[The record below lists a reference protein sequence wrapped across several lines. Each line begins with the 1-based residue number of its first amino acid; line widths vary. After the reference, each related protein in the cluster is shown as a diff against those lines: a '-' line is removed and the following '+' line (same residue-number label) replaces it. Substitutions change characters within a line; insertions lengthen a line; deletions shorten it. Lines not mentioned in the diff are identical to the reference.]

1 MGDFILEE
9 SGKLLAGAVQIC
21 RIPVAVKVLRSWAV
35 SSSAGPPPLLRL
47 YVYDLKAKA
56 SRRLA
61 GMFDNRQILGYCW
74 SPDGKQLAYTWR
86 QVHPGVPLAENTD
99 NMNDA
104 KLNTETESHLI
115 VADADGRNAR
125 TVMSAKSNRATTI
138 TIGSVDWK

>member
-1 MGDFILEE
+1 VGDFILEE

-86 QVHPGVPLAENTD
+86 QVHPGVSLAENTD
-99 NMNDA
+99 
-104 KLNTETESHLI
+104 KIRCESVSVLSFASFI
-115 VADADGRNAR
+115 VANVEGRNAR
-125 TVMSAKSNRATTI
+125 TVMSARSNRATTV
-138 TIGSVDWK
+138 TIESADWK